1 MSDFEEKE
9 IRSAYKALL
18 NDPDF
23 ERLELE
29 LGKPNIFQ
37 ILNIGNAEIRHSN
50 FLAWLLNPTESH
62 GLGKVFL
69 IKFLRDIATSEVL
82 SELDELEIEQLN
94 FTQVE
99 IRREWKNIDL
109 LLIIDDL
116 VVCIEN
122 KFYSQDHSRQLTK
135 YRELVNEFFPSLKKA
150 FVYLTPNGDAPKQA
164 DESEFYATYSYEELV
179 SHAQNIL
186 SIYGENILPGVRQY
200 IQDYLTTLKREL
212 MKNDIANELANKLFK
227 NHRTL
232 FNFILEHKSDLATE
246 LLPFFK
252 EQVKLSGWVE
262 GSPNKGYIRFLTP
275 TLNMIVPRD
284 GVGWPY
290 KESFLFEIDFYWNKK
305 NAVFKTVIAPS
316 RPEVH
321 ELLKTAIESIPDHK
335 KPYGKKWLV
344 HYMYSWRFEK
354 EEGTEP
360 DPEQVQKSLES
371 AWPKIQEI
379 VEKVEQ
385 AILPYADQLKAFQS
399 NSGQLLSN
407 DHEDNS

>member
-1 MSDFEEKE
+1 MTEAEQKE
-9 IRSAYKALL
+9 IRSAYKDLL

-29 LGKPNIFQ
+29 LGKPNIFH

-50 FLAWLLNPTESH
+50 FLAWLLNPNESH

-109 LLIIDDL
+109 LLIIDEL

-122 KFYSQDHSRQLTK
+122 KFYSHDHSRQLTK
-135 YRELVNEFFPSLKKA
+135 YRELVNEFFPMSKKA
-150 FVYLTPNGDAPKQA
+150 FVYLTPNGDTPKQT

-186 SIYGENILPGVRQY
+186 SVYGENILPGVRQY

-246 LLPFFK
+246 LLPYFK
-252 EQVKLSGWVE
+252 EQVKQSGWIE
-262 GSPNKGYIRFLTP
+262 GSQNKGYIRFLTP
-275 TLNMIVPRD
+275 ALDKIIPRD
-284 GVGWPY
+284 GKGWPN
-290 KESFLFEIDFYWNKK
+290 KESFLFELDFYWNKK

-316 RPEVH
+316 SPEVY
-321 ELLKTAIESIPDHK
+321 ELLKNALESIPDHK

-344 HYMYSWRFEK
+344 HFMFPWRFEK
-354 EEGTEP
+354 EEGIEP
-360 DPEQVQKSLES
+360 DPEQVQKSLNS

-379 VEKVEQ
+379 VEKVEN
-385 AILPYADQLKAFQS
+385 AILPYSDQLKSIKNNQ
-399 NSGQLLSN
+399 
-407 DHEDNS
+407 

>member
-1 MSDFEEKE
+1 MVETNEKE
-9 IRSAYKALL
+9 IRSAYKNLL

-37 ILNIGNAEIRHSN
+37 ILSIGNSEIRHSN
-50 FLAWLLNPTESH
+50 FLAWLLNPNESH

-82 SELDELEIEQLN
+82 SDLDELEIEQLN

-135 YRELVNEFFPSLKKA
+135 YRELVNEFFPSFKKA
-150 FVYLTPNGDAPKQA
+150 FVYLTPNGDSPKQEE
-164 DESEFYATYSYEELV
+164 ESAFYATYSYEELV

-200 IQDYLTTLKREL
+200 IKDYLTTLKREL
-212 MKNDIANELANKLFK
+212 MKNDVANELANKLFK

-252 EQVKLSGWVE
+252 EQIKQSGWVE
-262 GSPNKGYIRFLTP
+262 GSPNKGFIRFLTP
-275 TLNMIVPRD
+275 ALDKIIPRN
-284 GVGWPY
+284 GQGMAN
-290 KESFLFEIDFYWNKK
+290 KESFIFEIDFFWNKR
-305 NAVFKTVIAPS
+305 NAVFKTIIAPS
-316 RPEVH
+316 STEVIS
-321 ELLKTAIESIPDHK
+321 LLTNAIESLPDHK

-344 HYMYSWRFEK
+344 HFMYSWRFEK
-354 EEGTEP
+354 EEGIEP
-360 DPEQVQKSLES
+360 DPEQVQKSLEL
-371 AWPKIQEI
+371 AWPRIREI

-385 AILPYADQLKAFQS
+385 AVLPYADQLQALKA
-399 NSGQLLSN
+399 NSGQFLSSDQEN
-407 DHEDNS
+407 RG